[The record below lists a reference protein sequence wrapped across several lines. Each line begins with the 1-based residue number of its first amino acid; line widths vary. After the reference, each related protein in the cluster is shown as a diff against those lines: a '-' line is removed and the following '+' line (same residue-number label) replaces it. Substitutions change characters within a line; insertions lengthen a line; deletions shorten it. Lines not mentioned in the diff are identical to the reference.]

1 MIPTST
7 HEAIMTKKASVSYKT
22 GNHTCSVSEQGV
34 SVSAVSADKDEL
46 VGWAAI
52 AGLAARAAGKAVSI
66 EPLLA
71 RLDAW
76 LAANRERYHAGLEK
90 GATAKALAALSK
102 TLGRPVPPELEMWLS
117 WHDGQDKDLVGSLY
131 EAFGLMSAEQIGASW
146 KERHESKEPGWY
158 DGWIPLLDDYQGDL
172 VVLDPSSPGCAVRE
186 LWRGART
193 QPIVALS
200 LAEWLAEFVG
210 DVEAGLYEEDEER
223 GEFMRMG

>member
-1 MIPTST
+1 
-7 HEAIMTKKASVSYKT
+7 MTKKAATSATFKT
-22 GNHTCSVSEQGV
+22 GDHTCAVSEQGV
-34 SVSAVSADKDEL
+34 SVSAVSGKEDVV

-76 LAANRERYHAGLEK
+76 LAKNRERYRAGLGK
-90 GATAKALAALSK
+90 GATPKTIAALAK
-102 TLGRPVPPELEMWLS
+102 TLGRAVPPELETWLT
-117 WHDGQDKDLVGSLY
+117 WHDGQDKDLIGAFH
-131 EAFGLMSAEQIGASW
+131 EAFCLMSAEQIGASW
-146 KERHESKEPGWY
+146 QERQKAKEPGWN

-186 LWRGART
+186 LWRGATT
-193 QPIVALS
+193 QPIVALT

-223 GEFMRMG
+223 GEFQRMG

>member
-1 MIPTST
+1 
-7 HEAIMTKKASVSYKT
+7 MTKKASVTYKT
-22 GNHTCSVSEQGV
+22 GDHTCSVSEQGV
-34 SVSAVSADKDEL
+34 SVSAVSGDKDEL
-46 VGWAAI
+46 VGWATI
-52 AGLAARAAGKAVSI
+52 AGLAARAAGKAVAI

-76 LAANRERYHAGLEK
+76 LAQNREGYHAGLAK
-90 GATAKALAALSK
+90 GATAKALAALGK
-102 TLGRPVPPELEMWLS
+102 TIGRPVPPELETWLT
-117 WHDGQDKDLVGSLY
+117 WHDGQGQEIIGAFH
-131 EAFGLMSAEQIGASW
+131 EAFQLMSAEQIAAEW
-146 KERHESKEPGWY
+146 KERHASKEPGWY

-186 LWRGART
+186 IWRGAKT

-223 GEFMRMG
+223 GEFQRMG

>member
-1 MIPTST
+1 
-7 HEAIMTKKASVSYKT
+7 MTKKATVSYKT

-34 SVSAVSADKDEL
+34 SVSAVSSDKDEL
-46 VGWAAI
+46 VGWATI
-52 AGLAARAAGKAVSI
+52 AGLAARAAGKAVAI

-76 LAANRERYHAGLEK
+76 LVANRERFHDGLGK
-90 GATAKALAALSK
+90 PATAKGLTALGKA
-102 TLGRPVPPELEMWLS
+102 LGRPVPPELETWLA
-117 WHDGQDKDLVGSLY
+117 WHDGQDKELIGAFY
-131 EAFGLMSAEQIGASW
+131 EAFTLMSAEQIAAEW
-146 KERHESKEPGWY
+146 KERHDSKDPGWY
-158 DGWIPLLDDYQGDL
+158 DGWIPLLDDGQGDL

-186 LWRGART
+186 LWRGAKT

-223 GEFMRMG
+223 GEFMRTG